1 MNPSVDVSIVTSL
14 YYSAPTLTEFHRRAS
29 DTARKLTANYEL
41 IFVNDG
47 SPDEAFEQ
55 ALGLQR
61 QDPHVVVVDLSRN
74 FGHHQA
80 LLAGMAYALG
90 ETIFMIDC
98 DLEEDP
104 EWLLLFH
111 EVLVTK
117 KSDVVYGVQDKRK
130 GGLFERIS
138 GWLFYKLLNLL
149 SSIRIPPDATTA
161 RLMSRRYADALLG
174 YPERE
179 IFLHGLWPH
188 LGYLQIPQMVHK
200 RSRGKTTYSL
210 ARKLS
215 LVVNAVTS
223 FSNKPLI
230 YIFYTGLLLS
240 VAAGGYILWL
250 IQLRLFHRI
259 PLMGWPSLIVSI
271 WFLGGLTIL
280 FIGVLGI
287 YLAKVFSE
295 IKQRPRSIVRQV
307 LPASRVKVQSQSR

>member
-1 MNPSVDVSIVTSL
+1 MNPSVDLSIVTSL
-14 YYSAPTLTEFHRRAS
+14 YYSAPTLVEFHRRTS
-29 DTARKLTANYEL
+29 ETARKLTANYEL
-41 IFVNDG
+41 ILVNDG
-47 SPDEAFEQ
+47 SPDEAFAQ
-55 ALGLQR
+55 ALDLQR

-80 LLAGMAYALG
+80 LMAGLAYALG
-90 ETIFMIDC
+90 KTIFMIDC

-104 EWLLLFH
+104 EWLLSFH
-111 EVLVTK
+111 EVLVAK

-130 GGLFERIS
+130 GGLFERFS

-161 RLMSRRYADALLG
+161 RLMSRRYADALLC

-188 LGYLQIPQMVHK
+188 LGYLQIPQTVHK
-200 RSRGKTTYSL
+200 RSRGTTTYSL

-240 VAAGGYILWL
+240 VAAGAYILWL
-250 IQLRLFHRI
+250 VQLRLFHKI

-307 LPASRVKVQSQSR
+307 LPASRENVQPQSR